1 MLSVSNLS
9 SESVGLL
16 QMRGRS
22 DQQIVDFSAL
32 LEDANTQLEQNV
44 SAKDVLSG
52 LTAEELQMVQKSAGL
67 AERIDVDSLS
77 NEAAINLFA
86 QPDKTGMV
94 DLNNDGLVEIGAA
107 KMMTFPPVNAP
118 SSVQLAW
125 YEATEGMSEQDKM
138 IMQLHM
144 HTVTYG
150 INIEG
155 VPTQQAISPEGQWS
169 SQGMEKLFES
179 LRSALEFS
187 VSLDGWDRFNL
198 VKNDFFDKFEKALQ
212 EPGNVDEFLTED
224 GVIT

>member
-16 QMRGRS
+16 QIRGRS
-22 DQQIVDFSAL
+22 NQQIVDFAAL
-32 LEDANTQLEQNV
+32 LEEANVQLEQDV

-52 LTAEELQMVQKSAGL
+52 LTSEELKMVQKSVGL

-94 DLNNDGLVEIGAA
+94 DLNNDGLVEVGAA

-118 SSVQLAW
+118 ASVQRAW
-125 YEATEGMSEQDKM
+125 DEATEGMSEQDKM

-144 HTVTYG
+144 HTMTYG

-155 VPTQQAISPEGQWS
+155 VPTQQALSPEDQWS
-169 SQGMEKLFES
+169 SQGIEKLFES

-212 EPGNVDEFLTED
+212 EPGNVDESLTED